1 MNNALN
7 RNENLPA
14 YHQLYVLLM
23 ESIRTG
29 TYAPG
34 SFLPSENELGKL
46 YDVSRVTVRRALKL
60 LVDDNL
66 IVRHKGKGSAVK
78 LPAKNPK
85 SDRISGFVS
94 SLVSNDLRLH
104 VENVSWSKINCS
116 AYIAD
121 KFNCPIGSCFYVI
134 QRLRYINKLP
144 LSYASIYLT
153 ENIGDKLN
161 ENQSKNRLILEMLE
175 ESGQEI
181 DHMEYTLSASLAD
194 GQAAQSLNLPVGSP
208 VLRMQG
214 LGYENDG
221 DIIYFQDTQYHPN
234 RYEYRVDLERD
245 KSNGKLN
252 FHPRYK

>member
-29 TYAPG
+29 TYGAG

-104 VENVSWSKINCS
+104 VENVSWNKINCS

-134 QRLRYINKLP
+134 QRLRYILLK
-144 LSYASIYLT
+144 I
-153 ENIGDKLN
+153 
-161 ENQSKNRLILEMLE
+161 
-175 ESGQEI
+175 
-181 DHMEYTLSASLAD
+181 SAISLMKI
-194 GQAAQSLNLPVGSP
+194 NLKT
-208 VLRMQG
+208 
-214 LGYENDG
+214 D
-221 DIIYFQDTQYHPN
+221 
-234 RYEYRVDLERD
+234 
-245 KSNGKLN
+245 
-252 FHPRYK
+252 